1 MEVNLQGIDIHDS
14 DKLAKVPKV
23 PTMNAAVLETESLA
37 VNNLHDIAYCL
48 PLMAVAPIQT
58 FTYFIMVT
66 KWIGKRKKL
75 NKISR

>member
-14 DKLAKVPKV
+14 EKLAKVSKV

-37 VNNLHDIAYCL
+37 VNNLHDIAYCT
-48 PLMAVAPIQT
+48 PIMTVAPIKT

-66 KWIGKRKKL
+66 K
-75 NKISR
+75 